1 MKIRL
6 KESDSER
13 PQKRDRDGMPD
24 QVYQGLHHN
33 FTTPV
38 KLWKR
43 QNITK
48 MKRKKAGKK
57 ITYRAQRE
65 IKEEERA

>member
-1 MKIRL
+1 
-6 KESDSER
+6 
-13 PQKRDRDGMPD
+13 MPD

-57 ITYRAQRE
+57 DNMQSP
-65 IKEEERA
+65 ERDKGRGESLSHHQPSQVEKVHMKQIRIY